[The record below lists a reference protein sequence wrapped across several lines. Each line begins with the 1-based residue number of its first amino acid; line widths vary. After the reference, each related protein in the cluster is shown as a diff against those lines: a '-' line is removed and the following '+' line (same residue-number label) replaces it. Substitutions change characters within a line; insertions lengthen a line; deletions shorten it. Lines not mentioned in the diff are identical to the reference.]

1 MYNKMDLLY
10 ILHVTFIVFFLSIPF
25 WKLKYLK
32 YGVYAPIIL
41 ASIWIIFDG
50 CPLTKI
56 QEDLNDEYFSKV
68 LLQNFIPNIT
78 RESTARAS
86 YYILLL
92 VTVIGFI
99 RLCPKNLLPI

>member
-1 MYNKMDLLY
+1 MDLLY
-10 ILHVTFIVFFLSIPF
+10 ILHVTFIIFFMSIPL
-25 WKLKYLK
+25 WKLNYLR
-32 YGVYAPIIL
+32 YGVYAPILL

-68 LLQNFIPNIT
+68 LLQNFIPDIT
-78 RESTARAS
+78 KESTARAS

-99 RLCPKNLLPI
+99 RLCPDKLLFL

>member
-1 MYNKMDLLY
+1 MDLLY

-50 CPLTKI
+50 CPLTRI

-92 VTVIGFI
+92 VTIIGFI
-99 RLCPKNLLPI
+99 RLCPKNLLPTF

>member
-1 MYNKMDLLY
+1 MDLLY
-10 ILHVTFIVFFLSIPF
+10 ILHVTFIIFFLSIPF

-41 ASIWIIFDG
+41 ATIWIIFDG
-50 CPLTKI
+50 CPLTRI

-78 RESTARAS
+78 KESTARAS
-86 YYILLL
+86 YYILLA

-99 RLCPKNLLPI
+99 RLCPKNLGPAF

>member
-1 MYNKMDLLY
+1 MDLLY

-32 YGVYAPIIL
+32 YGVYAPIVL

-50 CPLTKI
+50 CPLTRI

-68 LLQNFIPNIT
+68 LLQNFIPDIT

-99 RLCPKNLLPI
+99 RLCPKNLLPTF

>member
-1 MYNKMDLLY
+1 MDLLY
-10 ILHVTFIVFFLSIPF
+10 ILHVIFIVFFLSIPF

-50 CPLTKI
+50 CPLTRI

-78 RESTARAS
+78 KESTARAS

-99 RLCPKNLLPI
+99 RLCPKNLLPTF

>member
-1 MYNKMDLLY
+1 MDLLY
-10 ILHVTFIVFFLSIPF
+10 ILHVTFIIFFMSIPF
-25 WKLKYLK
+25 WSLKYLK
-32 YGVYAPIIL
+32 YGVYAPILL

-50 CPLTKI
+50 CPLTRI

-68 LLQNFIPNIT
+68 LLQNFFPNIT

-99 RLCPKNLLPI
+99 RLCPKNLLPSFYNK

>member
-1 MYNKMDLLY
+1 MDLLY

-50 CPLTKI
+50 CPLTRI

-68 LLQNFIPNIT
+68 LLQNFIPDIT

-99 RLCPKNLLPI
+99 RLCPTNLLPTF

>member
-1 MYNKMDLLY
+1 MDLLY
-10 ILHVTFIVFFLSIPF
+10 ILHVTFIAFFLSIPF

-50 CPLTKI
+50 CPLTRI

-99 RLCPKNLLPI
+99 RLCPKNLLPTFKF

>member
-50 CPLTKI
+50 CPLTRI

-68 LLQNFIPNIT
+68 LLQNFIPDIT

>member
-1 MYNKMDLLY
+1 MDLLY

-50 CPLTKI
+50 CPLTRI

-68 LLQNFIPNIT
+68 LLQNLIPDIT

-99 RLCPKNLLPI
+99 RLCPKNLLPKF

>member
-1 MYNKMDLLY
+1 MDLLY
-10 ILHVTFIVFFLSIPF
+10 ILHITFIIFFLSIPF

-32 YGVYAPIIL
+32 YGVYAPIAL
-41 ASIWIIFDG
+41 ASIWILFDG
-50 CPLTKI
+50 CPLTRI

-99 RLCPKNLLPI
+99 RLCPKNLLPTF